1 MDFMSTVTAFIGS
14 MVHTRPTYQVQ
25 KPIPVTGIW
34 FGTIRHKKKK
44 CATTW
49 TGTFTY
55 NPLTH
60 GIQINYNGK
69 TYSPSGFAIAHYVAE
84 QPYRSAAANG
94 WVECEVFIGNQW
106 RTVNYLRQISP
117 PKPDTRKTN
126 PKPIVET
133 NVDVEKEL
141 AKASTTEPRRTP
153 LVEYD
158 SESDEEDFEIV
169 QNPTPD
175 SSTNTHNAPEPVAEY
190 ESDDEEMEVIQ
201 ITINGNDYFL
211 NENTCDIY
219 DPETQEVVGKSQDGN
234 HNLF

>member
-14 MVHTRPTYQVQ
+14 MVDTRPTYQVQ
-25 KPIPVTGIW
+25 KPIPVTGMW

-94 WVECEVFIGNQW
+94 WIECEVFIGNQW

-126 PKPIVET
+126 PAPIVET
-133 NVDVEKEL
+133 SVDVEKEL
-141 AKASTTEPRRTP
+141 AKASLDEPRRTP

-158 SESDEEDFEIV
+158 SESDDDDFEV
-169 QNPTPD
+169 VENPEPED
-175 SSTNTHNAPEPVAEY
+175 HSNAPRTTAQY
-190 ESDDEEMEVIQ
+190 QS
-201 ITINGNDYFL
+201 
-211 NENTCDIY
+211 DIY
-219 DPETQEVVGKSQDGN
+219 WELAEHAAERRGI
-234 HNLF
+234 NLTIT